1 VIRTFIA
8 VRIEPVMIHKISEVQ
23 SQLQE
28 SLTGIR
34 WVAQEN
40 LHFTLKFLGSV
51 EDKKV
56 APIMQALE
64 EALRPVQCFSLGG
77 KGIGVFP
84 NIKRARVLWIG
95 LQGQGLHRI
104 AEETETALEPL
115 GFPRESRDFTPH
127 LTLGRWRNPGL
138 QPQKLREQIERW
150 QDYDFG
156 QSKVDEVVL
165 FQSVLKPTGAVHS
178 PVGVMRLRGQGDRV

>member
-1 VIRTFIA
+1 
-8 VRIEPVMIHKISEVQ
+8 MIQKISEVQ
-23 SQLQE
+23 SQLKQ

-34 WVAQEN
+34 WVVQEN

-51 EDKKV
+51 EDNKI
-56 APIMQALE
+56 APIMQALRQ
-64 EALRPVQCFSLGG
+64 ALRPVQCFSLGG

-104 AEETETALEPL
+104 AEEVEAALEPL
-115 GFPRESRDFTPH
+115 GFAREKRDFAPH
-127 LTLGRWRNPGL
+127 LTIGRWRNPGL
-138 QPQKLREQIERW
+138 QPERLREGMERW

-156 QSKVDEVVL
+156 QSQVEEVVL
-165 FQSVLKPTGAVHS
+165 LQSVLKPTGAIYS
-178 PVGVMRLRGQGDRV
+178 PVGVIRLRGQGAITQ

>member
-1 VIRTFIA
+1 
-8 VRIEPVMIHKISEVQ
+8 MIQKISEVQ

-104 AEETETALEPL
+104 AEEVETALEPL
-115 GFPRESRDFTPH
+115 GFPREKRDFAPH

-138 QPQKLREQIERW
+138 QPQKLSEQIERW

-156 QSKVDEVVL
+156 QSQVEEVVL
-165 FQSVLKPTGAVHS
+165 LQSVIKPTGAVYS
-178 PVGVMRLRGQGDRV
+178 PLGVIRLSDQQTQ

>member
-1 VIRTFIA
+1 MIRTFIA

-28 SLTGIR
+28 NLTGIR
-34 WVAQEN
+34 WVAEAN

-56 APIMQALE
+56 AQIMQALE
-64 EALRPVQCFSLGG
+64 EALRLVQCFSLLG

-84 NIKRARVLWIG
+84 NIMRARVLWIG
-95 LQGQGLHRI
+95 LQSQGLHRI
-104 AEETETALEPL
+104 AEGVETALEPL
-115 GFPRESRDFTPH
+115 GFPRERRDFAPH

-138 QPQKLREQIERW
+138 QPQKLKEQIERW

-156 QSKVDEVVL
+156 QSKVDNVIL
-165 FQSVLKPTGAVHS
+165 FQSVLKPNGAVYS
-178 PVGVMRLRGQGDRV
+178 PLGVIHLSDQQTQ

>member
-1 VIRTFIA
+1 
-8 VRIEPVMIHKISEVQ
+8 MIQKISEVQ
-23 SQLQE
+23 SELQE

-56 APIMQALE
+56 VLIMQALE

-104 AEETETALEPL
+104 AEEAETALEPL
-115 GFPRESRDFTPH
+115 GFPRERRDFAPH

-178 PVGVMRLRGQGDRV
+178 SVGMIRLRGQGDRV

>member
-1 VIRTFIA
+1 
-8 VRIEPVMIHKISEVQ
+8 MIQKISEVQ

-40 LHFTLKFLGSV
+40 LHFTLKFLASV

-77 KGIGVFP
+77 KGIGVSKHDADLHP
-84 NIKRARVLWIG
+84 DLVNEDHQRVG
-95 LQGQGLHRI
+95 TSNVGRQFTQGL
-104 AEETETALEPL
+104 
-115 GFPRESRDFTPH
+115 
-127 LTLGRWRNPGL
+127 
-138 QPQKLREQIERW
+138 
-150 QDYDFG
+150 
-156 QSKVDEVVL
+156 
-165 FQSVLKPTGAVHS
+165 
-178 PVGVMRLRGQGDRV
+178 

>member
-1 VIRTFIA
+1 VIRAFVA
-8 VRIEPVMIHKISEVQ
+8 VRIESVMIQKISEVQ

-34 WVAQEN
+34 WVAEEN

-56 APIMQALE
+56 ASIMQALE
-64 EALRPVQCFSLGG
+64 EALRPVQCFSLVG

-84 NIKRARVLWIG
+84 KLKRARVLWIG

-104 AEETETALEPL
+104 AAEVETALEPL
-115 GFPRESRDFTPH
+115 GFSRERRDFAPH

-138 QPQKLREQIERW
+138 QPQRLREQIERW

-165 FQSVLKPTGAVHS
+165 FQSVLKPNGAVYS
-178 PVGVMRLRGQGDRV
+178 PLGVIRLSEQQTQ

>member
-1 VIRTFIA
+1 
-8 VRIEPVMIHKISEVQ
+8 MIHKISEVQ

-51 EDKKV
+51 EDKIV

-64 EALRPVQCFSLGG
+64 EALRPVQGFLLGG
-77 KGIGVFP
+77 KGIGAFP
-84 NIKRARVLWIG
+84 NIRRARVLWIG

-104 AEETETALEPL
+104 AEEVETALEPL
-115 GFPRESRDFTPH
+115 GFPRERRDFAPH

-156 QSKVDEVVL
+156 QSEVDEVVL
-165 FQSVLKPTGAVHS
+165 FQSVLKPTGAVYS
-178 PVGVMRLRGQGDRV
+178 PVGVIRLSDQQTQ

>member
-1 VIRTFIA
+1 MIRAFVA
-8 VRIEPVMIHKISEVQ
+8 VPIEPVMIQKISEVQ

-28 SLTGIR
+28 NLTGIR
-34 WVAQEN
+34 WVAEEN

-56 APIMQALE
+56 ASIMQALE
-64 EALRPVQCFSLGG
+64 EALRPVQCFSLVG

-84 NIKRARVLWIG
+84 KLKRARVLWIG

-104 AEETETALEPL
+104 AAEVETALEPL
-115 GFPRESRDFTPH
+115 GFSRERRDFAPH

-138 QPQKLREQIERW
+138 QPQRLREQIERW

-165 FQSVLKPTGAVHS
+165 FQSVLKPTGAVYS
-178 PVGVMRLRGQGDRV
+178 PLGVIRLSEQQTQ

>member
-1 VIRTFIA
+1 
-8 VRIEPVMIHKISEVQ
+8 MIQKISEVQ

-51 EDKKV
+51 EDKKI
-56 APIMQALE
+56 APIMQVLE
-64 EALRPVQCFSLGG
+64 EALRPVQCFSLVG

-104 AEETETALEPL
+104 AEEVETALEPM
-115 GFPRESRDFTPH
+115 GFPREKRDFAPH

-138 QPQKLREQIERW
+138 EPQKLREQIERR

-156 QSKVDEVVL
+156 QSQVEEVVL
-165 FQSVLKPTGAVHS
+165 LQSVIKPTGAVYS
-178 PVGVMRLRGQGDRV
+178 PLGVIRLSDQQTQ

>member
-1 VIRTFIA
+1 MIRTFIA

-104 AEETETALEPL
+104 AEEVETALEPM
-115 GFPRESRDFTPH
+115 GFPREKRDFAPH

-138 QPQKLREQIERW
+138 QPQKLRAQIER
-150 QDYDFG
+150 
-156 QSKVDEVVL
+156 
-165 FQSVLKPTGAVHS
+165 
-178 PVGVMRLRGQGDRV
+178 R

>member
-1 VIRTFIA
+1 MIR
-8 VRIEPVMIHKISEVQ
+8 KISEVQ

-51 EDKKV
+51 EDKKI
-56 APIMQALE
+56 APIMQVLE
-64 EALRPVQCFSLGG
+64 EALRPVQCFSLVG

-104 AEETETALEPL
+104 AEEVETALEPM
-115 GFPRESRDFTPH
+115 GFPREKRDFAPH

-138 QPQKLREQIERW
+138 EPQKLREQIERR

-156 QSKVDEVVL
+156 QSQVEEVVL
-165 FQSVLKPTGAVHS
+165 LQSVIKPTGAVYS
-178 PVGVMRLRGQGDRV
+178 PLGVIRLSDQQTQ